1 MVRSGEISED
11 IKEKII
17 SYHKSGKGYKSI
29 SKITGL
35 HKSTIGSIICKW
47 KTLGTVMNLPRSGR
61 PPKIST
67 KVKRKIIKEVTK
79 KPEITPKELQACLA
93 LAKVKVS
100 EVTIRRTL
108 GKLGYVREY
117 ETENQCKKD

>member
-1 MVRSGEISED
+1 
-11 IKEKII
+11 
-17 SYHKSGKGYKSI
+17 
-29 SKITGL
+29 
-35 HKSTIGSIICKW
+35 
-47 KTLGTVMNLPRSGR
+47 MNLPRSGR

-67 KVKRKIIKEVTK
+67 KAERKIIKEVTK

-117 ETENQCKKD
+117 ETGNQYRKE

>member
-1 MVRSGEISED
+1 MPRSKEIPED
-11 IKEKII
+11 VKEKII
-17 SYHKSGKGYKSI
+17 FYYKSGKGYNAI
-29 SKITGL
+29 SKIMGL
-35 HKSTIGSIICKW
+35 HRSTVRTIISKW